1 MGCELG
7 ALLGVIEGEYDGADD
22 GAPVT
27 RNGSTSSNNV
37 VIDPCISI
45 SISFAAVMCDEM
57 IVLLPCILDRYS
69 SAVLFR
75 DGDGTRGM
83 PSFCNVAGLIASIQS
98 REDETLKY

>member
-7 ALLGVIEGEYDGADD
+7 ALLGVIDGEYDGADD

-45 SISFAAVMCDEM
+45 SISFAAVMCCDDDE
-57 IVLLPCILDRYS
+57 LDRY

-83 PSFCNVAGLIASIQS
+83 PSFCNVAELIASIHS
-98 REDETLKY
+98 REDETLRY